1 MAYSRWLTSDYYTYW
16 MSGGGE
22 TKAEQTL
29 VVHPSLL
36 HTVEISVEE
45 AKKYIEDPSLV
56 FEVEELEVYSTTDAI
71 ELIGY
76 MEEWLRDLDEK
87 YGEE

>member
-1 MAYSRWLTSDYYTYW
+1 MSYSRWITSDFYTYW
-16 MSGGGE
+16 ASGGGDN
-22 TKAEQTL
+22 KADQVF

-36 HTVEISVEE
+36 HSVEVSVKD
-45 AKKYIEDPSLV
+45 AKRYIEDPSLL
-56 FEVEELEVYSTTDAI
+56 FDVEELEVHSTTDAV